1 MKKILMIMYS
11 LDPGGIES
19 FVVNLIEHLN
29 LSKMQVDVCIFN
41 KRQEEYK
48 IGYNCAVFL
57 LGLPAFR

>member
-41 KRQEEYK
+41 KRQEEK
-48 IGYNCAVFL
+48 AL
-57 LGLPAFR
+57 